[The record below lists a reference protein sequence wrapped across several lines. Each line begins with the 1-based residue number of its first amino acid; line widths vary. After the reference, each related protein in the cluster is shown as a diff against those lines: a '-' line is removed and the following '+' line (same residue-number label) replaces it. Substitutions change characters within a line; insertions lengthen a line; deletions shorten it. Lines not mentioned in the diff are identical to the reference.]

1 MLKILAILL
10 FPLLLQAK
18 PKPEKVIGLT
28 CVYLAGATYGLRE
41 TILWH
46 YPQFK
51 KIHPNANDQFWWW
64 KLSYKNKYTSKVPFA
79 TTAMVWTTD
88 GAHLLNTLHKTFIL
102 GGAITIGNGKRKFR
116 HYVAD
121 FALSSMIY
129 NIGFHTTYTL
139 IY

>member
-18 PKPEKVIGLT
+18 PKPEKVIGFG
-28 CVYLAGATYGLRE
+28 CIYLAGASYGIRE
-41 TILWH
+41 TLLWH

-51 KIHPNANDQFWWW
+51 RRHPNANDQFWWW
-64 KLSYKNKYTSKVPFA
+64 KLSYKNKYNSKVPFA

-88 GAHLLNTLHKTFIL
+88 SAHLLNTLHKTFIL
-102 GGAITIGNGKRKFR
+102 GGAITIGNGKRNWKQ
-116 HYVAD
+116 YAKD
-121 FALSSMIY
+121 FLLASVTY

>member
-1 MLKILAILL
+1 MLKILLILSL
-10 FPLLLQAK
+10 FTQK
-18 PKPEKVIGLT
+18 PKTEKVIGFG
-28 CVYLAGATYGLRE
+28 CIYLAGASYGIRE
-41 TILWH
+41 TLLWH

-51 KIHPNANDQFWWW
+51 AVHPSANDQFWRWQQ
-64 KLSYKNKYTSKVPFA
+64 SYKNKYNSKVPLA

-102 GGAITIGNGKRKFR
+102 GGAITIGNEKRKFR

-121 FALSSMIY
+121 FALSSIVY

>member
-1 MLKILAILL
+1 
-10 FPLLLQAK
+10 
-18 PKPEKVIGLT
+18 
-28 CVYLAGATYGLRE
+28 LAGATYGLRE
-41 TILWH
+41 TLLWH

-51 KIHPNANDQFWWW
+51 AVHPSANDQFWRWQQ
-64 KLSYKNKYTSKVPFA
+64 SYKNKYTSKVPLA

-88 GAHLLNTLHKTFIL
+88 GTHLLNTLHKTFIL

>member
-1 MLKILAILL
+1 MVK
-10 FPLLLQAK
+10 LLLILSLFSK
-18 PKPEKVIGLT
+18 PKPEKVIGFG
-28 CVYLAGATYGLRE
+28 CIYLAGASYGIRE
-41 TILWH
+41 TLLWH

-51 KIHPNANDQFWWW
+51 AVHPSANDQFWRWQQ
-64 KLSYKNKYTSKVPFA
+64 SYKNKYNSKVPLA

-121 FALSSMIY
+121 FALSSIVY